1 MFQKLGRK
9 LQTFMIGRNGV
20 DNLGRF
26 FLVIA
31 FILLLAGMFVQDNL
45 VRQII
50 TVLSFACIV
59 YCYYR
64 MLSRKIANRY
74 KENCAYMRVQNR
86 VLRPFR
92 GLIAHFK
99 EWKTYHK
106 THKIYRCKQ
115 CGQSLRVPKGKG
127 KIKVICPKC
136 KTSFI
141 AKS

>member
-74 KENCAYMRVQNR
+74 KENCAYMRVQ
-86 VLRPFR
+86 
-92 GLIAHFK
+92 
-99 EWKTYHK
+99 
-106 THKIYRCKQ
+106 
-115 CGQSLRVPKGKG
+115 
-127 KIKVICPKC
+127 
-136 KTSFI
+136 
-141 AKS
+141 